1 MHAFSY
7 SIKNIISFRGI
18 VLPPPLP
25 EDAKDQSGRSIPRFN
40 FYPTTRISVLLP
52 AAPFPS
58 FLHPLSSR
66 FTCFSSPWPISVA
79 LTTGA
84 SQPRSFPL
92 LPLSRVLCHPRSL
105 VLSLSL
111 SSFFSPSVSLWLA
124 LAALVRPV
132 HTRKGKFSLLEFSPL
147 LAKLRWYYPTRKFRD
162 IPWREIYRKINYA
175 TWNPLASDGRF
186 AREPRREGES
196 EAAGRRGTRARFESP
211 ILSRFYRFSYVSVV
225 DRLSSRQ
232 RDKTLP
238 RHESFFRGRRIDLL
252 EK

>member
-105 VLSLSL
+105 VLSLSFFVFL
-111 SSFFSPSVSLWLA
+111 SVCFPLARPSRPRAPGAHAEGEIFSPRV
-124 LAALVRPV
+124 
-132 HTRKGKFSLLEFSPL
+132 FSS
-147 LAKLRWYYPTRKFRD
+147 
-162 IPWREIYRKINYA
+162 
-175 TWNPLASDGRF
+175 
-186 AREPRREGES
+186 AR
-196 EAAGRRGTRARFESP
+196 
-211 ILSRFYRFSYVSVV
+211 
-225 DRLSSRQ
+225 
-232 RDKTLP
+232 
-238 RHESFFRGRRIDLL
+238 
-252 EK
+252 

>member
-1 MHAFSY
+1 MESFFRHHCPRTRKTRVEEASPGST
-7 SIKNIISFRGI
+7 SIQPRASLSCSLRHRFHPSSTLFLLVSPVFPR
-18 VLPPPLP
+18 L
-25 EDAKDQSGRSIPRFN
+25 GRSLSRS
-40 FYPTTRISVLLP
+40 RP
-52 AAPFPS
+52 AQAS
-58 FLHPLSSR
+58 LDLFLFCLCLVFFATP
-66 FTCFSSPWPISVA
+66 V
-79 LTTGA
+79 
-84 SQPRSFPL
+84 RSF
-92 LPLSRVLCHPRSL
+92 S
-105 VLSLSL
+105 LSLSL

>member
-40 FYPTTRISVLLP
+40 FYPTTCVSVLLP

-58 FLHPLSSR
+58 FFHPLSSR
-66 FTCFSSPWPISVA
+66 FTCFSSPLADLCRAHDRRKPASIFSSSASV
-79 LTTGA
+79 
-84 SQPRSFPL
+84 
-92 LPLSRVLCHPRSL
+92 SRVLCRSL
-105 VLSLSL
+105 LLSL
-111 SSFFSPSVSLWLA
+111 SSFFSPSVSLRLA

-132 HTRKGKFSLLEFSPL
+132 HTRKGKFSLFEFSPP

-196 EAAGRRGTRARFESP
+196 ATRAHFESP